1 MLEVRCNCKLCMYVA
16 NTYSLLSK
24 LWHSAELGLLHSVI
38 DHIRARENKGAISE
52 VFLQCRKLDRCKKTI
67 RLFSSSAFFHPTTN
81 YIVQT
86 NGSIFVME
94 TQILAI
100 KKYKASCC
108 MHKKLHIVSVFTIHS
123 IPMLH

>member
-1 MLEVRCNCKLCMYVA
+1 
-16 NTYSLLSK
+16 
-24 LWHSAELGLLHSVI
+24 
-38 DHIRARENKGAISE
+38 
-52 VFLQCRKLDRCKKTI
+52 
-67 RLFSSSAFFHPTTN
+67 
-81 YIVQT
+81 
-86 NGSIFVME
+86 ME